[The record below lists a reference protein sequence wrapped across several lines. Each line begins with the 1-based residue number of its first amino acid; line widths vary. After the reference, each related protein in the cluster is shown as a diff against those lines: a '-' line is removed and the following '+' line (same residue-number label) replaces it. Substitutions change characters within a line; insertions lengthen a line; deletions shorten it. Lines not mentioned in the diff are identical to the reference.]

1 MSQQQHIWMC
11 PVCQQALSLV
21 ERQFLCAEGHSFD
34 MAREGY
40 VNLVLAHQRSSAEA
54 GDPPDSLKQR
64 RLFLE
69 AGHYGPVAKM
79 VTEMV
84 DSHLEGHVLDVG
96 CGEGYLLRSLQAGA
110 HGASLPRDAHEIR
123 EVQFH
128 GVDISRTGVR
138 MGARMSAT
146 IAFAVGNAYRL
157 PVQSDSVRLCLVMM
171 APREGAEIQRV
182 LATDGV
188 LLCVTPGEGHLAN
201 FRSLVYSDA
210 RPHAPVELPAGFH
223 VVSEE
228 TVRFPLHLTSKERV
242 RQLLE
247 MTPYKWHMDPETY
260 QRLSEVESLADGAE
274 FVVQL
279 LRYI

>member
-1 MSQQQHIWMC
+1 MTQQQHIWMC

-21 ERQFLCAEGHSFD
+21 DRQFLCAEGHCFD
-34 MAREGY
+34 VAREGY
-40 VNLVLAHQRSSAEA
+40 VHLVLAHQRSSSQA

-69 AGHYGPVAKM
+69 AGHYEPLAKR
-79 VTEMV
+79 VTQMA

-96 CGEGYLLRSLQAGA
+96 CGEGYLLRRLQSAGVA
-110 HGASLPRDAHEIR
+110 
-123 EVQFH
+123 QFH
-128 GVDISRTGVR
+128 GLDISRTGVR
-138 MGARMSAT
+138 MGARMSET

-182 LATDGV
+182 LAADGI

-201 FRSLVYSDA
+201 FRKLVYSDA

-223 VVSEE
+223 IVTEE
-228 TVRFPLHLTSKERV
+228 TVSFPLHLTSKERV

-247 MTPYKWHMDPETY
+247 MTPYKWHMDPATY
-260 QRLSEVESLADGAE
+260 QRVSGVETLTDTAH
-274 FVVQL
+274 FVMQL
-279 LRYI
+279 LRPA